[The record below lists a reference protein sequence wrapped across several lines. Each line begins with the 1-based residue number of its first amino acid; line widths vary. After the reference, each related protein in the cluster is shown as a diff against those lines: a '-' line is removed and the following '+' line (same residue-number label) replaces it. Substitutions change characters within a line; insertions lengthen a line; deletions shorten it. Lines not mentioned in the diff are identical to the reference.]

1 MFLAFILSL
10 AIKNLYFCQPDG
22 VGITLH
28 ESDMPTEE
36 INIYSSLLAGKVH
49 EKFTYWQRKS
59 SVCLLLLLCGNI
71 EMSPGPQIPSLTDD

>member
-1 MFLAFILSL
+1 MFILFL
-10 AIKNLYFCQPDG
+10 TIKNRYFCQPDG
-22 VGITLH
+22 VNIALH
-28 ESDMPTEE
+28 KSDMITEE
-36 INIYSSLLAGKVH
+36 THIHSLLFAGKVH